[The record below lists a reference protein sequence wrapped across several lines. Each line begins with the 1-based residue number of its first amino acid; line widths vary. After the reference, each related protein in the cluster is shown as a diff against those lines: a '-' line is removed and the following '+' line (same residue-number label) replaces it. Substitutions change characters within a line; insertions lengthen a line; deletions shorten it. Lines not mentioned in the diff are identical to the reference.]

1 MVENHDDEELPWKI
15 IDKYFKDNPYALVQ
29 HHLDSYNAFFE
40 VGISKIFREN
50 NPIKIGARDPNDSS
64 TGIDISLYIGGRNGD
79 KVTYGKPVI
88 FDDNRNHFMFPNI
101 ARLRNMTYGLDIHYD
116 VDVEIKNI
124 KTTETVS
131 FKLDRIYLGKFPIM
145 LSSNYCILK
154 GLDRMTRFQMGECKN
169 DVGGYFIID
178 GKEKCIIA
186 QEKFA
191 DNMIYLRD
199 KVDDKYSH
207 SVTIRSVSEDASK
220 PQRSLSIAVVT
231 PSTTYTNN
239 QIVVIIPNVRKPV
252 PLFILMRALGVE
264 SDKDVITYCL
274 LDLEEYKN
282 YIDLFIPSIHDA
294 GRIFTQDAALR
305 YIASFMKNKTIA
317 HALEILSNYLLPHI
331 GVMNFQNKAY
341 FLGYMVKQ
349 LLRVFNKEIKPTD
362 RDSFM
367 YKRVEMSGNLLYDL
381 FKEYYKEQQG
391 SIKLNVDKNYNSI
404 KLSKAQGE
412 VDKTV
417 NSDKLSKSMQE
428 IVKDFQ
434 MASQDFFSERN
445 VEAGFRKA
453 FKGSWGSSTHSKR
466 EGVVQDVNRLSFN
479 SFISLL
485 RKTNLPFDASAKIIG
500 PRMLHTSQWGIID
513 PVDTPDGGNV
523 GLHKHL
529 TIMAYITAGC
539 PSIDMID
546 WIKNNTPMRIL
557 TECSPEELSVS
568 CKIIVNGN
576 WFASTNNQPD
586 IVSKFKLFRR
596 NGLIPIYT
604 SIFWDIKENA
614 IFIYTDSGRLC
625 HPVYYINNRNEPS
638 FKNAGIPEILNDETK
653 FNWVNL
659 ISGFAKKP
667 EGYDVKTCKIYNTKD
682 LYKEPPS
689 EAILLKYQAIIEYL
703 DSAETQNALISIG
716 GENIPE
722 NHYTHMEIHP
732 SLMLGVLGNQIV
744 FPENNQLP
752 RDLFACGQAKQAVS
766 MYNTN
771 FENRFDKS
779 GLVLN
784 YGQIPLV
791 KSRYLK
797 YINHE
802 EMPCGENVIVAIM
815 SWNGY
820 NVEDSILFNEGS
832 LQRGMFRNTYY
843 STYESRESSSS
854 VKDSTTDSV
863 FTNIENE
870 NKKNTSDGRLRVD
883 GFKRDKDYS
892 DLDVRGIIKENTPVT
907 EKSVLIGKIIKDE
920 KDDHCT
926 DDSVYPKKGQL
937 GFVDKTIIT
946 DGDEGFRIAKVKIRE
961 QRMPSIGDK
970 FSSRCG
976 QKGTVGLIV
985 SEIDMPYTKE
995 GIRPDIIINP
1005 HALPSRMTIGQLVEM
1020 VVGKAC
1026 DLSGAFGD
1034 CTAFVNKGPKQEKFG
1049 EILNERG
1056 FNSSGEEILYNGTT
1070 GEQIE
1075 ANIYIG
1081 PTYYMRLKHMVK
1093 DKINYRAEGPM
1104 MVLTR
1109 QPVQG
1114 RANDGGLRIGEMERD
1129 VLIAHGISAFL
1140 NESLMVR
1147 GDEYYMAI
1155 CNKTGTIAIYNQSL
1169 DLFISPSADGPIK
1182 FEKVMP
1188 DGLNIEKIT
1197 RFGRSFSIVRVPYAF
1212 KLLIQELQT
1221 MNIQMRLI
1229 TADNVN
1235 QLLNLSFSDEHGL
1248 NQNDKSLNIDIN
1260 LGRVEDTG
1268 KVVEETA
1275 TSAELSPF
1283 IKGDTRQL
1291 MSIVNEDSYM
1301 YLGNGKKWTDVSA
1314 ERFIRYCEEEELMVP
1329 DKRENFYWAIRVKNE
1344 LVGMVG
1350 IHIVTYDKDN
1360 KDGFF
1365 ISFFIADKFRRRGYA
1380 LTSIKKAIELF
1391 HKLRTNV
1398 NILYADIHEGN
1409 LASTE
1414 TLKKCGFNPILGVN
1428 GKQIEIQIGGKT
1440 LLRFNRTFEENTLVS
1455 EVQSVAADS
1464 PKPMDINLNDYV
1476 LGYKT
1481 NYTLAKKEVNEI
1493 LKKIDYPYLR
1503 YYVSARQIRENFER
1517 LKNVSYIVSD
1527 EKYALKYIKLKP
1539 EEELFEGKYVLI
1551 TDPKGEFQLVDE
1563 ISDYFNEE
1571 CRNQC
1576 RFFGSIGSTRD
1587 FYRNYLGKI
1596 IDVLERKKLEI
1607 NVKNMRDVIF
1617 TDGKKEKHGEC
1628 STFKPKIMR
1637 YIINRFKSRRVLDMS
1652 SGWGDRLI
1660 SAMAS
1665 DVDIY
1670 HGYDPNECLYPN
1682 YLKMIDFFQP
1692 YYKNTEAKFKMTVHP
1707 FESAPIYV
1715 NFYDLMFTSPPYFD
1729 IEIYDN
1735 DSKSQS
1741 THNIKDNEIEWYNQF
1756 LLKWVN
1762 KIYVALREGGI
1773 MAFNINQFE
1782 HHNFVTWLINDLR
1795 MDVRFDFMGTISY
1808 GGRVDNQ
1815 PIFLW
1820 KKRPVVNSKL
1830 VYFPTFIISSKK
1842 EMKGLDYST
1851 LRESLIE
1858 DGLQETTDPTTKPYL
1873 LFMEQLENNKFD
1885 DRYYNTQCFI
1895 MNILSD
1901 EKTIITDKSKLY
1913 INFNKEYP
1921 EECKKYMARTW
1932 KLDEFL
1938 KDDVLTKNG
1947 RNAYIVRP
1955 VGKGAFSGKDIIIV
1969 DTQSKLEEAKKL
1981 RTKKYDSVI
1990 VSEYVINPMLYTGR
2004 KFHLRTYFLISII
2017 NGKYKTYFYDIYELF
2032 TAKNPYT
2039 NIDYADKDVHDTHF
2053 ASTEGDIL
2061 CPRDL
2066 DPSLK
2071 NIFSTKIYPNMEVCM
2086 SYISKLMEGHAK
2098 PYPQAENAFEVFGC
2112 DFLVKDNYEVVLME
2126 INDKTGFTMNKVETK
2141 KTFSAAYLGV
2151 INTMLKSAF
2160 ISASNTRAKK
2170 ILEGTG
2176 LSQ

>member
-1 MVENHDDEELPWKI
+1 MGDIHDEEELPWKI

-29 HHLDSYNAFFE
+29 HHLDSYNAFFGG
-40 VGISKIFREN
+40 GISKIFREN
-50 NPIKIGARDPNDSS
+50 NPIKIGARDPNDSK
-64 TGIDISLYIGGRNGD
+64 TGIDINLYIGGKNGD
-79 KVTYGKPVI
+79 EITYGKPVI
-88 FDDNRNHFMFPNI
+88 FDDKRNHFMFPNI
-101 ARLRNMTYGLDIHYD
+101 ARLRNMTYGFDIHYD
-116 VDVEIKNI
+116 VEVEIKNI
-124 KTTETVS
+124 KSPDIVS
-131 FKLDRIYLGKFPIM
+131 FKLERIYLGKFPIM

-220 PQRSLSIAVVT
+220 PQRSLSIAIVT

-264 SDKDVITYCL
+264 SDKDIITYCL
-274 LDLEEYKN
+274 LDLEEYKK

-341 FLGYMVKQ
+341 FLGYMIKQ
-349 LLRVFNKEIKPTD
+349 LLRVFTKEIKPTD

-381 FKEYYKEQQG
+381 FKEYYKEQQRG
-391 SIKLNVDKNYNSI
+391 IKLNVDKNYNSI
-404 KLSKAQGE
+404 KLAKAQGE
-412 VDKTV
+412 ANQPEKA
-417 NSDKLSKSMQE
+417 DKLSKSMQE
-428 IVKDFQ
+428 IKQDFI
-434 MASQDFFSERN
+434 MASQDFFSERH

-453 FKGSWGSSTHSKR
+453 FKGSWGSTTHSKR

-485 RKTNLPFDASAKIIG
+485 RKINLPFDPSAKIIG

-539 PSIDMID
+539 PSVDMIE
-546 WIKNNTPMRIL
+546 WIKANTNMRL
-557 TECSPEELSVS
+557 LSECSTEELSVS
-568 CKIIVNGN
+568 CKIVINGN
-576 WFASTNNQPD
+576 WFAVTNSQSD
-586 IVSKFKLFRR
+586 IVEKFKMFRR

-625 HPVYYINNRNEPS
+625 HPVYYINNNKEPS
-638 FKNAGIPEILNDETK
+638 FKNDGIAAILNDSSKYT
-653 FNWVNL
+653 WSNL
-659 ISGFAKKP
+659 ISGFTEKP
-667 EGYDVKTCKIYNTKD
+667 NGYDVKTCKIYNTD
-682 LYKEPPS
+682 DFYKKPPTVPT
-689 EAILLKYQAIIEYL
+689 LLKNQAIIEYL
-703 DSAETQNALISIG
+703 DTAETQNALIKIS
-716 GENIPE
+716 GEHTITQN
-722 NHYTHMEIHP
+722 YTHMEIHP

-752 RDLFACGQAKQAVS
+752 RDLFACGQAKQSVS
-766 MYNTN
+766 MYHTN

-784 YGQIPLV
+784 CGQIPLI

-870 NKKNTSDGRLRVD
+870 NKKGTSDGRLRVD

-892 DLDVRGIIKENTPVT
+892 DLDSSGIIKENTPVT

-920 KDDHCT
+920 KDNHCI

-937 GFVDKTIIT
+937 GYVDKTVIT
-946 DGDEGFRIAKVKIRE
+946 EGDEGFRIAKVRIRE
-961 QRMPSIGDK
+961 QRVPSIGDK

-976 QKGTVGLIV
+976 QKGTVGLVV
-985 SEIDMPYTKE
+985 SEVDMPYTKD

-1020 VVGKAC
+1020 VMGKAC

-1034 CTAFVNKGPKQEKFG
+1034 CTAFVNKGPKNEKFG

-1104 MVLTR
+1104 TVLTR

-1129 VLIAHGISAFL
+1129 VLIAHGISGFL

-1147 GDEYYMAI
+1147 GDQYYMAI

-1169 DLFISPSADGPIK
+1169 DLFISPLADGPIK
-1182 FEKVMP
+1182 FEKNPP

-1229 TADNVN
+1229 TQDNVN
-1235 QLLNLSFSDEHGL
+1235 QLLNLSFSDGL
-1248 NQNDKSLNIDIN
+1248 GLKKVAKSLNIDLNIRSDEDIGKIVGATVSK
-1260 LGRVEDTG
+1260 LGVELT
-1268 KVVEETA
+1268 
-1275 TSAELSPF
+1275 PF
-1283 IKGDTRQL
+1283 NKGDTNKL
-1291 MSIVNEDSYM
+1291 LSIINEDSYL
-1301 YLGNGKKWTDVSA
+1301 YLRNGKKWTESSTA
-1314 ERFIRYCEEEELMVP
+1314 TFIKYCEEEEDMVP
-1329 DKRENFYWAIRVKNE
+1329 EKRENFYWAIRLNQE

-1350 IHIVTYDKDN
+1350 IHTVKYDKD
-1360 KDGFF
+1360 GFY
-1365 ISFFIADKFRRRGYA
+1365 ITFFIAEAVRRRGYA
-1380 LTSIKKAIELF
+1380 LTSITKAIEMF
-1391 HKLRTNV
+1391 RKLRPD
-1398 NILYADIHEGN
+1398 IRSLYADIHEGN
-1409 LASTE
+1409 AGSAE
-1414 TLKKCGFNPILGVN
+1414 TLIKSGFNPMLGVN
-1428 GKQIEIQIGGKT
+1428 GRQIEISVGSKR
-1440 LLRFNRTFEENTLVS
+1440 LLRFNRILGPEPTLNPD
-1455 EVQSVAADS
+1455 VATADVVVDEDLS
-1464 PKPMDINLNDYV
+1464 KYILK
-1476 LGYKT
+1476 YKN
-1481 NYTLAKKEVNEI
+1481 NYALAKKEVNEI
-1493 LKKIDYPYLR
+1493 LNKIDYPYLR
-1503 YYVSARQIRENFER
+1503 YYVSAQRIRENFER
-1517 LKNVSYIVSD
+1517 LKGVSYIVSHD
-1527 EKYALKYIKLKP
+1527 PYTLNNITVKP
-1539 EEELFEGKYVLI
+1539 NEMLFEGKYVLI
-1551 TDPKGEFQLVDE
+1551 TDPRGEFQIVDE

-1587 FYRNYLGKI
+1587 FYQKDLGKI
-1596 IDVLERKKLEI
+1596 IDILQRERLEI

-1617 TDGKKEKHGEC
+1617 THGKKEKYGEC

-1637 YIINRFKSRRVLDMS
+1637 YIINLFKARAVLDMS

-1665 DVDIY
+1665 DVDTY
-1670 HGYDPNECLYPN
+1670 HGYDPNACLHPN
-1682 YLKMIDFFQP
+1682 YVKMIEFFKGE
-1692 YYKNTEAKFKMTVHP
+1692 YKNPNATFEMYLSN
-1707 FESAPIYV
+1707 FESSPIYV

-1735 DSKSQS
+1735 NASTQS
-1741 THNIKDNEIEWYNQF
+1741 TYTTKNDESKWYNQF
-1756 LLKWVN
+1756 LLKWVE
-1762 KIYVALREGGI
+1762 KIYVALKEGGI
-1773 MAFNINQFE
+1773 MAFNINQFDR
-1782 HHNFVTWLINDLR
+1782 HNFVTWLINDLR
-1795 MDVRFDFMGTISY
+1795 MDVRFDFLGTISY
-1808 GGRVDNQ
+1808 GGRKDNQ

-1820 KKRPVVNSKL
+1820 RKRPVVNSKL
-1830 VYFPTFIISSKK
+1830 VYYYTFIISSKK

-1851 LRESLIE
+1851 LRESLLN
-1858 DGLQETTDPTTKPYL
+1858 DGLQETTDPTTKPFL
-1873 LFMEQLENNKFD
+1873 LWMEQLENNKFD
-1885 DRYYNTQCFI
+1885 DRYYKTQCFI

-1901 EKTIITDKSKLY
+1901 EKTIITDKSNLY
-1913 INFNKEYP
+1913 INFNKKYP
-1921 EECKKYMARTW
+1921 EACEKYMAQTW
-1932 KLDEFL
+1932 VLDDFL
-1938 KDDVLTKNG
+1938 KDEVLSKNK
-1947 RNAYIVRP
+1947 NKAYIVRP

-1969 DTQSKLEEAKKL
+1969 DNAAKLEEAKKL
-1981 RTKKYDSVI
+1981 RSKKYDSII
-1990 VSEYVINPMLYTGR
+1990 VSTYVTNPMLYKKR
-2004 KFHLRTYFLISII
+2004 KFHLRTYFLISMI
-2017 NGKYKTYFYDIYELF
+2017 NGKYKTYFYNVYELF

-2039 NIDYADKDVHDTHF
+2039 NIDYTDKNVHDTHF

-2066 DPSLK
+2066 EPSLK
-2071 NIFSTKIYPNMEVCM
+2071 EIFSTKIYPNMEDCM
-2086 SYISKLMEGHAK
+2086 TYISKLMEGHAK
-2098 PYPQAENAFEVFGC
+2098 PYAQAENAFEVFGC
-2112 DFLVKDNYEVVLME
+2112 DFLVKDDYDVVLME
-2126 INDKTGFTMNKVETK
+2126 INDKTGFTMNKKETK
-2141 KTFSAAYLGV
+2141 ETFSEMYLGV
-2151 INTMLKSAF
+2151 INTMIKS
-2160 ISASNTRAKK
+2160 SLQSVYNTRSKK
-2170 ILEGTG
+2170 IEQEVGAG
-2176 LSQ
+2176 KDVK